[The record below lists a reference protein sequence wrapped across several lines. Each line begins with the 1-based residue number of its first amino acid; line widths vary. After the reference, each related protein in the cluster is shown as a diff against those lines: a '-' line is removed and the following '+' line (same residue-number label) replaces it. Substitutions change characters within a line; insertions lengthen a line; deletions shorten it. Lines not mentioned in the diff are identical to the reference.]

1 MPRKPIARVVR
12 SVTDRLWERDR
23 LQMRAADALLAVFEG
38 RAKPRR
44 RPTAIKTRRRK
55 GRPR

>member
-23 LQMRAADALLAVFEG
+23 LQMRAADALLAVFE
-38 RAKPRR
+38 RQARRCR